1 MRRRTI
7 HSPQN
12 ARIKAA
18 ARLRRGAH
26 RARQGKTLIDG
37 IRELNR
43 ALDAG
48 VAIEE
53 AFYCPDS
60 GEIEQ
65 IGELLRRLDST
76 RCQVF
81 PVRPEVLAKL
91 AYGQRAEGPVGV
103 AVPPQTR
110 LHDLQLP
117 PNPLVAVLEGVE
129 KPGNLGAIIRTAE
142 AAGLAA
148 VVVAD
153 PRTDLYNPNTIR
165 ASLGTVFRMPL
176 CTAKTDELLPWL
188 QAAGMQI
195 CAARVD
201 GQRLYTELDF
211 SGPTALLLGAEAT
224 GLSDAWPA
232 AEVVSIQ
239 IPMCGISDSLNV
251 AATAAVLFYEAH
263 RQRSGREP

>member
-76 RCQVF
+76 RCEVF

-153 PRTDLYNPNTIR
+153 PRTDLYNPNPCQPGNGIPHAAVHRQDGRTAALAPSRRHADLCGPRRRPAALHR
-165 ASLGTVFRMPL
+165 AGFQRAHRP
-176 CTAKTDELLPWL
+176 
-188 QAAGMQI
+188 AAG
-195 CAARVD
+195 R
-201 GQRLYTELDF
+201 
-211 SGPTALLLGAEAT
+211 
-224 GLSDAWPA
+224 
-232 AEVVSIQ
+232 
-239 IPMCGISDSLNV
+239 
-251 AATAAVLFYEAH
+251 
-263 RQRSGREP
+263 